1 MAFVHAQDP
10 RRPVGGRITG
20 GRPDGTG
27 FQSQVIQY
35 PVICA
40 ADWIDYTPSYGPSRP
55 AVTLIRR
62 EVTCRDCSERI
73 GK

>member
-10 RRPVGGRITG
+10 RRAEGGTLAG

-27 FQSQVIQY
+27 YQSQLIQY

-40 ADWIDYTPSYGPSRP
+40 ADVIDYRPTMGSRAP
-55 AVTLIRR
+55 VTRERR
-62 EVTCRDCSERI
+62 EVSCPDCRERLR
-73 GK
+73 